1 MTRRLWLMALA
12 AMAAGCRGEDPRAPQ
27 TRGDLAL
34 ARLVDSLRAPVEQ
47 ATGLRFTE
55 PPRSAMRSREQVRAY
70 LIAKLD
76 EELPP
81 ERLRGLETAYRLFGL
96 LPDTLQLR
104 PLLLDLYTEQVAGFY
119 DPDSATLFGVECADR
134 TQLRLVLA
142 HELIHALQGQHLPL
156 DSILDARENNDRLTA
171 APRAHRPSNRG
182 SRSASVSSHCSLEPR
197 PSSIS
202 SRRR

>member
-70 LIAKLD
+70 LIAKLPAV
-76 EELPP
+76 LPH
-81 ERLRGLETAYRLFGL
+81 RSSAC
-96 LPDTLQLR
+96 
-104 PLLLDLYTEQVAGFY
+104 QVAGRIY
-119 DPDSATLFGVECADR
+119 L
-134 TQLRLVLA
+134 LRGPWVILV
-142 HELIHALQGQHLPL
+142 
-156 DSILDARENNDRLTA
+156 S
-171 APRAHRPSNRG
+171 
-182 SRSASVSSHCSLEPR
+182 
-197 PSSIS
+197 
-202 SRRR
+202 